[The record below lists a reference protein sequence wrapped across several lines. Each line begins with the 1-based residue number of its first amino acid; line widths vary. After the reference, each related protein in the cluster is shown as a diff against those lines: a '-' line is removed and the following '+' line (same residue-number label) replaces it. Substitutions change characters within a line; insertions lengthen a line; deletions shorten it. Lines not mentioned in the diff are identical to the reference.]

1 MAPLHLPGASYDLFV
16 YDFQYYFSGI
26 VGGSKLWCIC
36 LLSLRPPCD
45 FFLWQIG
52 TVLTET
58 LQRSY
63 RNHTVI
69 MQSLCNLH
77 GLRTKIAQCPY
88 DVRAVS
94 LRFSQFL
101 DPNDYLKSWS
111 VLTISVR
118 CPYGDFGIYL
128 WCVYGLAIFQNLSW
142 WGVEQNHR
150 GYNARESVR
159 WSQDFPAVA

>member
-1 MAPLHLPGASYDLFV
+1 MMYMFAFFTTTLRF
-16 YDFQYYFSGI
+16 
-26 VGGSKLWCIC
+26 
-36 LLSLRPPCD
+36 LSVTDRD
-45 FFLWQIG
+45 S
-52 TVLTET
+52 LTET

-101 DPNDYLKSWS
+101 DPNDYLKS
-111 VLTISVR
+111 
-118 CPYGDFGIYL
+118 
-128 WCVYGLAIFQNLSW
+128 
-142 WGVEQNHR
+142 
-150 GYNARESVR
+150 
-159 WSQDFPAVA
+159 